1 MMKGKDTFQNFKIF
15 YNRLFHYAY
24 YITLQYNSKYSPL
37 TFLLDK
43 LASKF
48 MNEEKYEN
56 YKVNREDFHIGL
68 SACFSNK
75 NLGMIGIMTCASCI
89 FLLLYIIGID
99 FGKSLMISGITSVII
114 DWFMIYLFED
124 LKMQAR
130 IEHRDTPQQKKK
142 WIIITICVVVGM
154 LLLQAFNFY
163 MCYLIS
169 HWKR

>member
-1 MMKGKDTFQNFKIF
+1 MRGKDTFQNFKIF

-43 LASKF
+43 LASKS

-68 SACFSNK
+68 SAYFSNY
-75 NLGMIGIMTCASCI
+75 NLGMIIMLTIISCF
-89 FLLLYIIGID
+89 FLLCYLIGFN
-99 FGKSLMISGITSVII
+99 FGKTLIISGILGISIELFI
-114 DWFMIYLFED
+114 AYLFED

-142 WIIITICVVVGM
+142 WIIITICVAIGM